1 MTYIIDQA
9 NDYAEKER
17 QIAIANRIPFT
28 LDAGK
33 PGDCDFCGKWF
44 GRLVDGACVPCRDK
58 YEKQGVK
65 HARI

>member
-1 MTYIIDQA
+1 MTDIIDQA

-33 PGDCDFCGKWF
+33 PGEGGLCGELF
-44 GRLVDGACVPCRDK
+44 GRLVDGACVSCRNAA
-58 YEKQGVK
+58 GG
-65 HARI
+65 